1 LTVTEQVAFFAPSS
15 VVQVI
20 VADPAAL
27 AVTVPSDP
35 TVATDVLLEVHVT
48 PVLVALLGETVGV
61 RRYVSPAV
69 NDNDVGDT
77 ETPVTATVALVTVTV
92 QVAVLPPSSVRTV
105 IVAEPAAFAVTT
117 PPDETVATDVLLDD
131 QKTPVF
137 VALDGDTVAVRL
149 PVLPATRLIV
159 ERFKETP
166 VTETVPALTVTEQV
180 AVLPPSDVVH
190 VIVADPAD
198 LAVTVPSEETVA
210 TDVLLD
216 DHVTALLVAL
226 VGETVGVSSYVSPAV
241 NDNDVGDMETPVTE
255 TVDDFTVTVQV
266 AVLPPSDVLTVT
278 TVVPTILAVTS
289 PLEVTEA
296 TDVLPTVQMTPL
308 LVASEGETVATKD
321 AVLPTW
327 RVNEEVFRDTPVTE
341 TVEAFT
347 VTEQVAVLPPSA
359 VLAVIVAVPAFLA
372 VTSPSEDTVAT
383 EVLFDDHVTSLLDA
397 LEGLTVAVNHVVSPS
412 VMERLEGESVTL
424 VTGTDFTVIEH
435 VAVLPPSA
443 VLTVIVAEPT
453 LLAVIVPSEAT
464 EATSGL
470 LDVHVTSLFVAFEG
484 LTVAVRLEVSPL
496 LIVRE
501 ERLRDTPVTE
511 MVLDFTVTWHVA

>member
-1 LTVTEQVAFFAPSS
+1 M
-15 VVQVI
+15 
-20 VADPAAL
+20 
-27 AVTVPSDP
+27 
-35 TVATDVLLEVHVT
+35 
-48 PVLVALLGETVGV
+48 
-61 RRYVSPAV
+61 
-69 NDNDVGDT
+69 
-77 ETPVTATVALVTVTV
+77 
-92 QVAVLPPSSVRTV
+92 
-105 IVAEPAAFAVTT
+105 
-117 PPDETVATDVLLDD
+117 
-131 QKTPVF
+131 
-137 VALDGDTVAVRL
+137 
-149 PVLPATRLIV
+149 
-159 ERFKETP
+159 
-166 VTETVPALTVTEQV
+166 TVTEQV
-180 AVLPPSDVVH
+180 AVL
-190 VIVADPAD
+190 
-198 LAVTVPSEETVA
+198 LPSE
-210 TDVLLD
+210 
-216 DHVTALLVAL
+216 
-226 VGETVGVSSYVSPAV
+226 
-241 NDNDVGDMETPVTE
+241 
-255 TVDDFTVTVQV
+255 
-266 AVLPPSDVLTVT
+266 VLTVT
-278 TVVPTILAVTS
+278 TVVPTFFAVTS

-296 TDVLPTVQMTPL
+296 TDVLPTVQITSL
-308 LVASEGETVATKD
+308 LVAFDGETVATKD

-347 VTEQVAVLPPSA
+347 VTEQVAVLPPSV
-359 VLAVIVAVPAFLA
+359 VLAVIVAVPAFFA

-383 EVLFDDHVTSLLDA
+383 EVLLDVHVTSLLDA
-397 LEGLTVAVNHVVSPS
+397 LEGLTVAVNHVVSPT

-464 EATSGL
+464 EATSEL

>member
-1 LTVTEQVAFFAPSS
+1 MVAEP
-15 VVQVI
+15 
-20 VADPAAL
+20 ADL
-27 AVTVPSDP
+27 AVTTPEVD
-35 TVATDVLLEVHVT
+35 TVATDVLLEDQVT
-48 PVLVALLGETVGV
+48 VLLVALEGETVAERV
-61 RRYVSPAV
+61 AV
-69 NDNDVGDT
+69 LPSSRLNEVLSN
-77 ETPVTATVALVTVTV
+77 ETPVTETVAFLTVTE
-92 QVAVLPPSSVRTV
+92 QEAVLFPSCVVQV
-105 IVAEPAAFAVTT
+105 IVAVPASFAVTT
-117 PPDETVATDVLLDD
+117 PLFDTVATDVLLDD
-131 QKTPVF
+131 HETPVL
-137 VALDGDTVAVRL
+137 VALEGETVAVRF

-166 VTETVPALTVTEQV
+166 VTEIVAAVTETVHV
-180 AVLPPSDVVH
+180 AVLPPSSVRT
-190 VIVADPAD
+190 VIVADPAA
-198 LAVTVPSEETVA
+198 LAVTTPLDKTVA
-210 TDVLLD
+210 TEVLLE

-226 VGETVGVSSYVSPAV
+226 DGDTVAVRVPVVPAV
-241 NDNDVGDMETPVTE
+241 KDIL
-255 TVDDFTVTVQV
+255 
-266 AVLPPSDVLTVT
+266 VL
-278 TVVPTILAVTS
+278 
-289 PLEVTEA
+289 
-296 TDVLPTVQMTPL
+296 
-308 LVASEGETVATKD
+308 
-321 AVLPTW
+321 
-327 RVNEEVFRDTPVTE
+327 FRETPVTE

-347 VTEQVAVLPPSA
+347 VTEQVAVMPPSA

-397 LEGLTVAVNHVVSPS
+397 LEGLTVAVNHVVSPT